1 MRPKLFS
8 IEILLINVIIYIS
21 NIQYLD
27 YTNPFSDPDL
37 PEESGINNF
46 WYIIIGIV
54 AASILIIII
63 VWIVDNHSKNKKLAE
78 KKNEEKETKEFI
90 QHQREL
96 EKIRAM
102 KGTEEQPITKRS
114 ITCRYCGYA
123 NPEDLI
129 KCQHCGAAL

>member
-46 WYIIIGIV
+46 WYIII
-54 AASILIIII
+54 
-63 VWIVDNHSKNKKLAE
+63 
-78 KKNEEKETKEFI
+78 
-90 QHQREL
+90 
-96 EKIRAM
+96 
-102 KGTEEQPITKRS
+102 
-114 ITCRYCGYA
+114 
-123 NPEDLI
+123 DL
-129 KCQHCGAAL
+129 G

>member
-78 KKNEEKETKEFI
+78 KKNEFLSKNGFLCFK
-90 QHQREL
+90 L
-96 EKIRAM
+96 E
-102 KGTEEQPITKRS
+102 EN
-114 ITCRYCGYA
+114 YFF
-123 NPEDLI
+123 
-129 KCQHCGAAL
+129 